1 MEAQQFIFENFWN
14 KPIPAADKIQEIE
27 QGIIPDFIETVRDS
41 VKIQNLQS
49 NLTNSAE
56 KEILIIFP
64 TVNIFHQ
71 QEGTGLIVS
80 FQNLLKRKRDLMIR
94 ILTPID
100 EKIDHVAQ
108 LIKIKTNRICTYNTL
123 YNPWK

>member
-1 MEAQQFIFENFWN
+1 MKNFWN
-14 KPIPAADKIQEIE
+14 KAIPAADKIQEIE

-41 VKIQNLQS
+41 VRIQNLQS
-49 NLTNSAE
+49 NLINSTE

-71 QEGTGLIVS
+71 QEGAGLIVS
-80 FQNLLKRKRDLMIR
+80 LP
-94 ILTPID
+94 TSID

-108 LIKIKTNRICTYNTL
+108 IIRDQNQQNL
-123 YNPWK
+123 YI